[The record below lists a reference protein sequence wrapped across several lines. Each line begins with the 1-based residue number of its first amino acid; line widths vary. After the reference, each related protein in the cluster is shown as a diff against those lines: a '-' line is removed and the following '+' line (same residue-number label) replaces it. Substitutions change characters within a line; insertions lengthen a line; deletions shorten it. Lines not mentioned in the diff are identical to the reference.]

1 MSDKLLDD
9 SQLKKML
16 FDFAKHVALSQV
28 IANEKINGFFQID
41 SKANIDIEGQL
52 DGMVHFIQQQKK
64 LYADKIISN
73 DVEHT
78 KWFVDITGEYDYY
91 HMVKRPMV
99 EKHKNQLRA
108 EQRKLNNQLSG
119 GDE

>member
-1 MSDKLLDD
+1 MSDRLLDQD
-9 SQLKKML
+9 QLHQEVLEIIEHRTLEENTMSQLIVNL
-16 FDFAKHVALSQV
+16 
-28 IANEKINGFFQID
+28 
-41 SKANIDIEGQL
+41 
-52 DGMVHFIQQQKK
+52 IQQQKK